1 MVIFLLAEYFF
12 VVSLLRNKNVYSL
25 GRWQRVRSI
34 QAIQTGWGRIERAA
48 FPIFLEKYNTFTYQL
63 MTRGL

>member
-12 VVSLLRNKNVYSL
+12 VVSLLRNINVYSP

-34 QAIQTGWGRIERAA
+34 QAIQTGWGLLKGPP
-48 FPIFLEKYNTFTYQL
+48 FQYSLKNTILLHTS
-63 MTRGL
+63 